1 MIHRFSENIT
11 VIYDG
16 DTAGINAALRGI
28 DLLLEDG
35 MNVKVVLLPEGRSD
49 SFAKKQNAESF
60 QNYITANEKDFIRF
74 KTELLIKEV
83 GDDPIKKAG
92 LISNIV
98 NSIALIPN
106 TITRSVYIQECSQL
120 LTMQERVLIAE
131 INKIRK
137 RNWEKKRDQQDK
149 ESTKVGDITA
159 MIKIMSNI
167 QAVKL

>member
-1 MIHRFSENIT
+1 
-11 VIYDG
+11 IYDG

-35 MNVKVVLLPEGRSD
+35 MNVKVVLLPEGEDPD

-120 LTMQERVLIAE
+120 LTMQER
-131 INKIRK
+131 
-137 RNWEKKRDQQDK
+137 
-149 ESTKVGDITA
+149 
-159 MIKIMSNI
+159 
-167 QAVKL
+167 